1 MNKKT
6 SLFLFFVTMLA
17 LWLNVAFS
25 LAFFGVDY
33 VLRQVNFDIDQYIY
47 TVMGIGLTGA
57 IGAVFFSAM
66 IARFMVG
73 VTLIRVPSTYLEKW
87 LFTSIERQSRQ
98 LGISM
103 PKIGVFYAS
112 DLNAFTTGWGQRNAM
127 FAVSSGLLETLDQ
140 DELEAVIGH
149 ELAHIENGDMVS
161 LAMTQGIVVSLSLLP
176 ARIFG
181 FLIDELLLRRNNR
194 EGFTYRTIYWL
205 CMLLFAALPHFVVM
219 WFSRKREFSADTTS
233 AIINGADKMI
243 SALKRLSKNTHHSL
257 LSEQI
262 TALGITSGVFEGL
275 AGRMSKLSLVFCSH
289 PSLIKRINA
298 IEKQL
303 INYHS

>member
-17 LWLNVAFS
+17 LLLNVAFS
-25 LAFFGVDY
+25 LAIFRLDDL
-33 VLRQVNFDIDQYIY
+33 LRQINLDSDNFIY
-47 TVMGIGLTGA
+47 MVMATGLTGA
-57 IGAVFFSAM
+57 IGALFFSVM

-73 VTLIRVPSTYLEKW
+73 VTLIRVPVTYLEKW
-87 LFTSIERQSRQ
+87 LFTSVERQSRQ
-98 LGISM
+98 LGIAM

-112 DLNAFTTGWGQRNAM
+112 DLNAFTTGWGQKNAM

-161 LAMTQGIVVSLSLLP
+161 LAIAQGIVVSLSLLP
-176 ARIFG
+176 ARLFG
-181 FLIDELLLRRNNR
+181 FLIDEVLLQRNNSR
-194 EGFTYRTIYWL
+194 DGFAYTTVYWL

-243 SALKRLSKNTHHSL
+243 SALKRLSKNSHHSL
-257 LSEQI
+257 FSEQI

-289 PSLIKRINA
+289 PPLIKRINA

-303 INYHS
+303 IEYH